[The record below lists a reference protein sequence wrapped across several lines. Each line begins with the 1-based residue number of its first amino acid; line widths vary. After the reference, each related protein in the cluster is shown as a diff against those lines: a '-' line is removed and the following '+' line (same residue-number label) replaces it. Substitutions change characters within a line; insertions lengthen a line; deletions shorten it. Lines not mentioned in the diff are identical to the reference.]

1 MNNLKTSLVALTC
14 IITSNV
20 CSFAGNAASAQSG
33 DFQVKTG
40 QGEEFSVKHNL
51 FGKKS
56 FSAQDRL
63 GDKIEHRQG
72 LLGDSKSS
80 VQLLGNG
87 YETKKGILGSKSY
100 KASTMLGDKVETK
113 RSWFGLGRRKTTV
126 DLSGTAGMVSHF
138 LNGKKASDDLLP
150 GTKLDNSATGLGSDL
165 NSNSNTN
172 LNSDSNSQ
180 SNQAIESAFPAK

>member
-1 MNNLKTSLVALTC
+1 MNTLKTSLLALTC
-14 IITSNV
+14 ILTSNV
-20 CSFAGNAASAQSG
+20 SCLVTGNAASAQSG

-150 GTKLDNSATGLGSDL
+150 GTKLDNSATNLDSDM
-165 NSNSNTN
+165 NANSNTN
-172 LNSDSNSQ
+172 SNSQ